1 MANEL
6 VARNGLRVSGSTFL
20 GSVSLDQSL
29 TATVL
34 ALDPSTNEVNY
45 LSLSNADV
53 HITGGTL
60 TGTGNKDLQLVNTT
74 GGTVTISDVN
84 IETTGGTYNST
95 SGAITFTQNDGTTFS
110 VDGWSY
116 VESIT
121 ENNNTISVTLNDGSA
136 SAILIDAVT
145 GVTYNNDWDLA
156 LAGTGTLS
164 TSPVEL
170 PFITGATFNAGTIT
184 LGINGG
190 LESDITVDISALDT
204 DIYATGGTLNG
215 STLTIDM
222 NNGTDFDVTG
232 FTWSL
237 SADVGAETVDLGES
251 VFIVGLTGIDTVVS
265 AQGPNIRTVQIN
277 ISDTGVAAG
286 TYGSSSEVPVFYVNA
301 QGQITGV
308 TNTTIDGSLIDNN
321 TITFN
326 VPTGTD
332 PVVALSETLNFTS
345 SNGSVVISGNST
357 TIDLTVSADVDTF
370 STGGTLS
377 NGTLTI
383 DLNNGTDYDVTGFQF
398 GIGADDTSAITV
410 QLSNNFKISGGT
422 GLNTTTNTVDTIN
435 INLDQPY
442 FSSITESDNVVTIVD
457 SEGTSSNFT
466 IDAVTGVT
474 YSSDW
479 AVAFDG
485 TGNLGTSPV
494 ELPFITGGTY
504 DSNTSTLTLSINDGI
519 ESDIT
524 ISGLDGSDTYVTGA
538 TVDYPGASLERN
550 DGNSVEITSE
560 QTIRVVG
567 TGASGTLFS
576 VNPNVY
582 QAVHVEYSITDGPA
596 AARSGFFTAIF
607 HNDQVQYSDWS
618 TMDLGTFPAGS
629 PELSAD
635 NLGNITFAGG
645 SPSLR
650 IIANTRAVSI

>member
-29 TATVL
+29 TSTVL
-34 ALDPSTNEVNY
+34 ALDPTTNEVNY
-45 LSLSNADV
+45 LSLVSADV

-60 TGTGNKDLQLVNTT
+60 TGTGDKDLQLVNST
-74 GGTVTISDVN
+74 GGTITISDVN
-84 IETTGGTYNST
+84 IQTTGGTYDSAT
-95 SGAITFTQNDGTTFS
+95 GIVTFTQNDGNTYG
-110 VDGWSY
+110 VGGWSY
-116 VESIT
+116 VETVTESNNAIT
-121 ENNNTISVTLNDGSA
+121 VTLNDTTQS
-136 SAILIDAVT
+136 LLQIDAVT

-156 LAGTGTLS
+156 LGGTGTIS
-164 TSPVEL
+164 ASPVEL

-222 NNGTDFDVTG
+222 NDGTNFDVTG

-277 ISDTGVAAG
+277 ISDTGVVAG
-286 TYGSSSEVPVFYVNA
+286 TYGSSSEVPVFDVNA

-308 TNTTIDGSLIDNN
+308 TNTTIDGSAISNN
-321 TITFN
+321 TITFLGTAG
-326 VPTGTD
+326 TGSTVSLGGTLTYTSTD
-332 PVVALSETLNFTS
+332 NSVVINS
-345 SNGSVVISGNST
+345 SNGTVDLSVG
-357 TIDLTVSADVDTF
+357 AGVDTY
-370 STGGTLS
+370 STGGTIS
-377 NGTLTI
+377 SGTLTI
-383 DLNNGTDYDVTGFQF
+383 GLNDGTDFDVTGFEF
-398 GIGADDTSAITV
+398 LVGGDDASTITTTING
-410 QLSNNFKISGGT
+410 SFKISGGT
-422 GLNTTTNTVDTIN
+422 GLNTTTNTVDTVTV
-435 INLDQPY
+435 NLDQPY
-442 FSSITESDNVVTIVD
+442 FSSITESDNVVTVVD
-457 SEGTSSNFT
+457 SEGNSSNFT

-485 TGNLGTSPV
+485 TGTLGTSPV

-504 DSNTSTLTLSINDGI
+504 DSGTSTITLGVNGGL
-519 ESDIT
+519 ESDIEIT
-524 ISGLDGSDTYVTGA
+524 GLDGSDTYVTGV
-538 TVDYPGASLERN
+538 TESYQGVDLDRN
-550 DGNSVEITSE
+550 DGNSVSITTE
-560 QTIRVVG
+560 QTIRVAG
-567 TGASGTLFS
+567 SGASGTLFN

-582 QAVHVEYSITDGPA
+582 QAVHVEYSMVEGA

-607 HNDQVQYSDWS
+607 VGDQVEYADWS
-618 TMDLGTFPAGS
+618 TVDLGTFTGT
-629 PELSAD
+629 PELVATPTGD
-635 NLGNITFAGG
+635 INFINGG
-645 SPSLR
+645 PGLR
-650 IIANTRAVSI
+650 IIANTRAVAI